1 MIERLVAAL
10 FPKSADD
17 GIDWRADAIAL
28 WQLQRSEAPGLR
40 TRVLLDLQI
49 VGHALHERARRRGN
63 RAATNPGAL
72 SRLLMASGRF
82 VESAVGISAPVDD
95 PREEARAVEALGHVG
110 VPARQARSE
119 VRRYFRRVRAAV
131 SPVRDVSVA
140 GVIATAVVALGLLA
154 ALGAISLILAIVV
167 GLGQMEQPF
176 YVTDGI
182 PVEQIRANAPEEA
195 QNDAPPLPG
204 LGLVLAAVVTAFGL
218 AAGRAERNHWRRA
231 GVHRTF
237 RELEPDGA
245 HRVEIALV
253 TMMAIAVAS
262 LSALLAYGGQAMV
275 LVFAVIIP
283 GTLLILAAGR
293 AVFGPL
299 FDWSLQHVA
308 RRDAAAYARPLIERD
323 IALEVAAE
331 GNFYGRSSFSAESP
345 AGNTAASLWAA
356 QTLASMGIDP
366 DARQAAL
373 QRRIQRKTATAA
385 SDVLTRRDRM
395 RYAAGGSGVTLA
407 VWFLAR
413 CAAWRIYEIDFAPF
427 RSAAGLDAIAL
438 AIGAVL
444 AAALGWIHRRHLAVA

>member
-10 FPKSADD
+10 FPTSADD

-49 VGHALHERARRRGN
+49 VGHALHERARRLGN
-63 RAATNPGAL
+63 RAARNPGAL

-82 VESAVGISAPVDD
+82 VESAVGISVPVDD
-95 PREEARAVEALGHVG
+95 PRDEARAVEALGHVG
-110 VPARQARSE
+110 VPARKARLE
-119 VRRYFRRVRAAV
+119 VRGYYRRVRAAV

-140 GVIATAVVALGLLA
+140 GVMATAVVAIGLLT
-154 ALGAISLILAIVV
+154 ALGAVSLILAIVV

-182 PVEQIRANAPEEA
+182 PVEQIRANAPEGA
-195 QNDAPPLPG
+195 QNAAPPLPG
-204 LGLVLAAVVTAFGL
+204 LGLVLVAVVTAFGM
-218 AAGRAERNHWRRA
+218 AAGRAERNHWRRT

-245 HRVEIALV
+245 HRFEIALV
-253 TMMAIAVAS
+253 TVMAISVAS

-293 AVFGPL
+293 AVFAPL
-299 FDWSLQHVA
+299 FNWSLQHVA
-308 RRDAAAYARPLIERD
+308 RLDAAAYARPLIERD

-366 DARQAAL
+366 DARRAAL

-385 SDVLTRRDRM
+385 FDVLTRRDRM
-395 RYAAGGSGVTLA
+395 RYAAGGFGVTLA

-413 CAAWRIYEIDFAPF
+413 CAAWRIYEIDFATF

-438 AIGAVL
+438 AVGAGL
-444 AAALGWIHRRHLAVA
+444 AAALGWIHRRHLAIA